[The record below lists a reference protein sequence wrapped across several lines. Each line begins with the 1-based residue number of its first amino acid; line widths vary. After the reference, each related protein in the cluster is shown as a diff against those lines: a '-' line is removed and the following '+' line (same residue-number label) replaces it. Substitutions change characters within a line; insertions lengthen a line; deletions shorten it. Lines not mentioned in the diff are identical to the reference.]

1 MQFKVEYISRPKPS
15 PFVMVRHLKAGSFEF
30 GPNPA
35 LDGILI
41 AEWASPPRSISPGG
55 IPDLAVFLP
64 TDSPRRFSQAKGTA
78 SGEADKLTCRKD
90 RFWPKE
96 ALGPDLAL
104 RAVFGFL

>member
-41 AEWASPPRSISPGG
+41 AEWASPPRSIALVAFLISQFFLQP
-55 IPDLAVFLP
+55 ILRADLA
-64 TDSPRRFSQAKGTA
+64 K
-78 SGEADKLTCRKD
+78 
-90 RFWPKE
+90 
-96 ALGPDLAL
+96 L
-104 RAVFGFL
+104 RARQVVRLTS